1 MYGRVK
7 DVKFYMS
14 KVNLKKRKGKHNHHV
29 FDGLLLKL
37 EMRNKRF
44 PNSIIQSSSELFDS
58 ENEGLSFNQEYGF
71 YYKTE
76 NEDLFTEHLSELFSF
91 IQHIVSKG
99 DDIKISLHKEEVTI
113 LMKTDMKFLNDPEF
127 SVDRSLIN
135 KSYIENV
142 GKQINSLLFI
152 VEVFAFGYDSIEIV
166 DRLELKTLE
175 SIELG
180 TNWNEN
186 FNK

>member
-1 MYGRVK
+1 
-7 DVKFYMS
+7 
-14 KVNLKKRKGKHNHHV
+14 
-29 FDGLLLKL
+29 
-37 EMRNKRF
+37 
-44 PNSIIQSSSELFDS
+44 
-58 ENEGLSFNQEYGF
+58 
-71 YYKTE
+71 
-76 NEDLFTEHLSELFSF
+76 
-91 IQHIVSKG
+91 
-99 DDIKISLHKEEVTI
+99 
-113 LMKTDMKFLNDPEF
+113 MKTDMKFLNDPEF

-152 VEVFAFGYDSIEIV
+152 VEVFAFGYDSIEII

-175 SIELG
+175 TIELG